1 MKENK
6 DKECETGS
14 SKKQNLNV
22 EAMKPHLTDDTSL
35 ILQDQCNAEK
45 RTTGNS
51 YFRYFLLA
59 VKISNPPQQ

>member
-1 MKENK
+1 MIVPFEILKILKYIYMKENK

-45 RTTGNS
+45 G
-51 YFRYFLLA
+51 
-59 VKISNPPQQ
+59 